1 MEKGKHKGSQQL
13 ISSVFSGKE
22 TNVPTPAASNDVVMR
37 KIENPLVDRSQTYE
51 WTSRVK
57 HEDKKSGSYERYT
70 TREKASKGDLHVEK
84 GTGQVGVKDEFKKS
98 STIRVGDKTGYTEYH
113 TEHRVRDVHHG
124 KSTSTN
130 TKYDSDSDYGYGY
143 DDSDDDDDSDDSD
156 DDDDDYDDSDDDDC
170 YY

>member
-1 MEKGKHKGSQQL
+1 MHKGI

-22 TNVPTPAASNDVVMR
+22 KNVTTPAASNDVVMR
-37 KIENPLVDRSQTYE
+37 KIENPLVDRSRTYE

-70 TREKASKGDLHVEK
+70 TKEKASKGDLHVEK

-98 STIRVGDKTGYTEYH
+98 STTRVGDKTGYTEYH
-113 TEHRVRDVHHG
+113 TEHWVRDVNYG
-124 KSTSTN
+124 KITSTN
-130 TKYDSDSDYGYGY
+130 TKYDSDSDYGHGY
-143 DDSDDDDDSDDSD
+143 DDS